1 MAARHDS
8 GNGCNK
14 TGCITWLCTH
24 PKYRGLGLGEVVAS
38 AAVNCLLNLKYNKIF
53 VNTDDERLPAIKI
66 FLKLG
71 FEPLMYKSKMQ
82 NRWRI
87 IMNSI
92 NNASKTLDV
101 IPVYTPIL
109 HGNEKKYVNECLDD
123 SWISSRGKF
132 VSEF

>member
-8 GNGCNK
+8 GKGRNK

-24 PKYRGLGLGEVVAS
+24 PKYRGLGLGVVVAS
-38 AAVNCLLNLKYNKIF
+38 AAVNCLLDLKYNKIF

-82 NRWRI
+82 NRWRL
-87 IMNSI
+87 IMNSV
-92 NNASKTLDV
+92 NN
-101 IPVYTPIL
+101 
-109 HGNEKKYVNECLDD
+109 E
-123 SWISSRGKF
+123 
-132 VSEF
+132 